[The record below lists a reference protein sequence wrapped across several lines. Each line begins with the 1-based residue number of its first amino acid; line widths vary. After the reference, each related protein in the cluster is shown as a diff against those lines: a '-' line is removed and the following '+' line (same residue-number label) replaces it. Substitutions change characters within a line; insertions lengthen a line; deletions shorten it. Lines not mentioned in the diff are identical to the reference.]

1 MADTELQIKISAKL
15 DELRSGLAE
24 TKQQL
29 NTIENATVSTSSG
42 FKALES
48 SASSFKSIL
57 IGFGSITFAS
67 GLAKDILDTNR
78 SMEMLRAQLLAL
90 TGSTAN
96 AEATFSYIQKFAKD
110 TPFEIDGLTKTFIA
124 LQNFGIK
131 PTEQVMQALTNQAS
145 KLGASQ
151 ETLTSIAMQL
161 GQAYSKGKL
170 QQEDMVVLAE
180 RGVPVYRLLA
190 EVMHKSTAEIM
201 DMSAKGTITTDVI
214 DRLIAKMGE
223 AASGS
228 NAAAMD
234 TLNGKISNLSDS
246 WKRFEDTLLNSK
258 GEGVIKGITDS
269 VTRLIDMLNRNLSDD
284 IDSKIAHAQARVKT
298 FESMGAV
305 GRAMGDYTGYDINLE
320 KNKIDALMRE
330 KEKLAKTAGIIGGE
344 QAPQIKSSDAPDKKA
359 EATAEKAAEK
369 AAERAK
375 KARERQIEQDLTMAE
390 QEATAIM
397 NIEENAE
404 KLKESLMLQGY
415 EHRKDVSLKEIDDA
429 EDQAKFERE
438 IGIKSQSDFIKDE
451 MAFEKQ
457 KYEVKKQALLDSQK
471 LNLTDYKE
479 QARIKNELT
488 KLDIDYAAK
497 QKKLD
502 REKMKDRLSIFH
514 DIFSGIKMAFNQSI
528 QGMIQGTLTLKD
540 ALANIGQS
548 ILASFVQLGVDMLT
562 SWIEKQIAMLIFG
575 QTTMAEDVATTLGG
589 NVMKA
594 ESNAAVAAVA
604 AAQSVAAIP
613 YVGWAMAPG
622 VAAETYAAMQPFV
635 ALASAAGGFDIPA
648 GVNPITQ
655 LHEKE
660 MVLPAKHADVIR
672 SLADGGIKSQA
683 QSSNVN
689 VNFNV
694 SAIDAAGVKKFFADN
709 GKHIAS
715 AVASQQRIGS
725 NKLRS
730 MA

>member
-1 MADTELQIKISAKL
+1 MADTELQVRISAKL
-15 DELRSGLAE
+15 DELKSGLAE

-29 NTIENATVSTSSG
+29 NSIENATISTAGG
-42 FKALES
+42 FRTLES

-57 IGFGSITFAS
+57 IGFGSISFAS

-78 SMEMLRAQLLAL
+78 SMEMLRAQLLSL
-90 TGSTAN
+90 TGTKAN

-110 TPFEIDGLTKTFIA
+110 TPFEIDGLTKTFIM
-124 LQNFGIK
+124 LQNYGLR
-131 PTEQVMQALTNQAS
+131 PTEDVMKALTNQAS

-151 ETLTSIAMQL
+151 ETLNGITMAL
-161 GQAYSKGKL
+161 GQAYAKGKL
-170 QQEDMVVLAE
+170 QAEEMMQLAE
-180 RGVPVYRLLA
+180 RGVPVYALLA
-190 EVMHKSTAEIM
+190 DMLHKSTAEIM
-201 DMSAKGTITTDVI
+201 DMASKGQLTTDVI
-214 DRLIAKMGE
+214 DKLVIKMGE
-223 AASGS
+223 MASGS

-298 FESMGAV
+298 FESMGSI

-320 KNKIDALMRE
+320 KNKIDALLKE
-330 KEKLAKTAGIIGGE
+330 KEKLSKIAGIVGGE
-344 QAPQIKSSDAPDKKA
+344 PDKPTKPTQPIDPDA
-359 EATAEKAAEK
+359 DKKRKKT
-369 AAERAK
+369 AERAK

-390 QEATAIM
+390 QEAIAIM

-415 EHRKDVSLKEIDDA
+415 EHRKDISLKEIDNA
-429 EDQAKFERE
+429 EEQAKFERE

-451 MAFEKQ
+451 MAFEKR
-457 KYEVKKQALLDSQK
+457 KYEVKKQALLDAQK

-479 QARIKNELT
+479 QARIKNQLT

-502 REKMKDRLSIFH
+502 REQMKDRLSIFH

-589 NVMKA
+589 NVLKA

-655 LHEKE
+655 LHQKE

-683 QSSNVN
+683 PNSNVK

-715 AVASQQRIGS
+715 AVASQQRMGN
-725 NKLRS
+725 NKLRTI
-730 MA
+730 A